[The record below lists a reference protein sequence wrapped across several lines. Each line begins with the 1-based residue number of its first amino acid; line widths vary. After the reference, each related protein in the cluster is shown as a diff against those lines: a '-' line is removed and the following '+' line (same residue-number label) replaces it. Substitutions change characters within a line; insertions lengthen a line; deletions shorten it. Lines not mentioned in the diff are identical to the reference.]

1 MIRENCRARFTAAD
15 FDFILRTLARSQ
27 NEHVSLVDLLAD
39 SETRDSIL
47 DSPRL
52 VDAILSHGGQLRIS
66 SQFYFYVLARHVLR
80 DAGITD
86 RKLCDYVGSLL
97 EKFSRVTFLQAPH
110 QSGSESSRQ
119 YISDML
125 IALSRATP
133 EEAFLL
139 RAYVGNYL
147 EDCIIDHVRS
157 AQLSKLA
164 GASVRELSE
173 LARTF
178 LRHAGDQLYV
188 GIYYSRWLIDQ
199 LERHDPRAGLGD
211 HNIRSLIVFVEEIN
225 HALHAA
231 LQFKNGQHEIG
242 SEDFARDLELQAQVD
257 TYLVLLLFVAFF
269 RKTQRVSR
277 ADRRWLRFHL
287 FARQRPEAFRDQNLR
302 GRYLETCELAAS

>member
-1 MIRENCRARFTAAD
+1 VNE
-15 FDFILRTLARSQ
+15 TLFSQ
-27 NEHVSLVDLLAD
+27 IQ
-39 SETRDSIL
+39 R
-47 DSPRL
+47 
-52 VDAILSHGGQLRIS
+52 
-66 SQFYFYVLARHVLR
+66 
-80 DAGITD
+80 
-86 RKLCDYVGSLL
+86 LL
-97 EKFSRVTFLQAPH
+97 ERTYAQVGINL
-110 QSGSESSRQ
+110 
-119 YISDML
+119 
-125 IALSRATP
+125 
-133 EEAFLL
+133 EE
-139 RAYVGNYL
+139 
-147 EDCIIDHVRS
+147 CIIDRARS

-164 GASVRELSE
+164 GASARELSE

-188 GIYYSRWLIDQ
+188 GIYYSRWLINQ

-257 TYLVLLLFVAFF
+257 TYLILLFFIAFF

-302 GRYLETCELAAS
+302 GRYLETCELAASYTQFLDTLNGLRRLEEIRKFRSLDYGAKKAHVFALMDRGG

>member
-1 MIRENCRARFTAAD
+1 VNE
-15 FDFILRTLARSQ
+15 TLFSQ
-27 NEHVSLVDLLAD
+27 IQ
-39 SETRDSIL
+39 R
-47 DSPRL
+47 
-52 VDAILSHGGQLRIS
+52 
-66 SQFYFYVLARHVLR
+66 
-80 DAGITD
+80 
-86 RKLCDYVGSLL
+86 LL
-97 EKFSRVTFLQAPH
+97 ERTYAQVGINL
-110 QSGSESSRQ
+110 
-119 YISDML
+119 
-125 IALSRATP
+125 
-133 EEAFLL
+133 EE
-139 RAYVGNYL
+139 
-147 EDCIIDHVRS
+147 CIIDRARS

-164 GASVRELSE
+164 GASARELSE

-257 TYLVLLLFVAFF
+257 TYLILLFFIAFF

-302 GRYLETCELAAS
+302 GRYLETCELAASYTHFLDTLNGMRRLEEIRKFRSLDYGAKKAHVFALMDRCG